1 MVSIPAKTQ
10 NKLERRNSEESRKI
24 WNLEQKNQPV
34 VEVGD
39 ITKIDSRIVNDY
51 QNGQQLVMRDNTG
64 TLYNVVVSDGKLL
77 KANSTFTE
85 I

>member
-34 VEVGD
+34 IEVGD

>member
-1 MVSIPAKTQ
+1 MVSISAKTQ
-10 NKLERRNSEESRKI
+10 NQLERRDSNESRKI
-24 WNLEQKNQPV
+24 WNLEQKDQPFI
-34 VEVGD
+34 EVGD
-39 ITKIDSRIVNDY
+39 ITKVDSRIVNNY
-51 QNGQQLVMRDNTG
+51 QNGQQLVIKDNTG

>member
-1 MVSIPAKTQ
+1 MAGISAKTQ
-10 NKLERRNSEESRKI
+10 NQLERRDSNESRKI

-34 VEVGD
+34 IEVGD
-39 ITKIDSRIVNDY
+39 ITKVDSRIVNNY
-51 QNGQQLVMRDNTG
+51 QNGQQLVMKDNTG